1 MKEIFKPTTD
11 ERPIMIVAG
20 ILALYLLVVGFILYL
35 FFLHRITLIPTITS
49 IIIFTLIYLPRLLII
64 KKLANKDI
72 IKITDNGININN
84 QLIPFSK
91 IQDFRVEEKK
101 PAVVFFMNNSRV
113 CYYEARF
120 YLKLDSLTIG
130 GRGVGR
136 GEQPQT
142 SFTAI
147 GSEKIALLKEFLSQL
162 LNK

>member
-11 ERPIMIVAG
+11 ERPIMIVLG
-20 ILALYLLVVGFILYL
+20 ILALYILIVGFILYL
-35 FFLHRITLIPTITS
+35 FFLHRITIASTLIS
-49 IIIFTLIYLPRLLII
+49 SLIFTIIYIPRLMII
-64 KKLANKDI
+64 KKLSKKDI

-84 QLIPFSK
+84 RLILFNQ

-101 PAVVFFMNNSRV
+101 PSVVFFMNNSMI
-113 CYYEARF
+113 CYYDAKF
-120 YLKLDSLTIG
+120 HLKIENGT
-130 GRGVGR
+130 V
-136 GEQPQT
+136 